1 MSKNSIPIIFKKLRL
16 ILSPDEFN
24 IRFVTS
30 YSNSIK
36 RTFHLTAKKNAIES
50 VLGLICH
57 AKKCTYDKSAI
68 STFKK
73 SLNYYF
79 SIAFTRD
86 DNLDIFRAAVFL

>member
-1 MSKNSIPIIFKKLRL
+1 MSKNSIPVIFKKLRL

-30 YSNSIK
+30 YSNSFK

-57 AKKCTYDKSAI
+57 AKNVPTIKEPFLI
-68 STFKK
+68 SK
-73 SLNYYF
+73 NH
-79 SIAFTRD
+79 
-86 DNLDIFRAAVFL
+86 